1 MSRLNFARPVKV
13 HYAAAQ
19 SGIQFIIG
27 DCDLDDAGIF
37 ALVCHRLPGRLAHN
51 EPGDQA

>member
-27 DCDLDDAGIF
+27 DCDLDDARIF
-37 ALVCHRLPGRLAHN
+37 SRLSPRSR
-51 EPGDQA
+51 